1 MTNLFKLPTFSDDGH
16 LRVVVETPRGSQAKL
31 DYDPKLKTFTLAKSL
46 LTGLSY
52 PYDWGF
58 IPATRAEDGDP
69 LDVMVIHDA
78 GTFPGLV
85 LTCKIIGVLQ
95 VEQHRKGKKAERN
108 DRVFAVPRDSHA
120 EKDLSDVRDLT
131 SAKREE
137 LEKFFIATD
146 ELEDKQ
152 LKILG
157 WKGPKAARA
166 LAGCASG
173 RGSHLASH
181 RRLPQWR
188 GLIRWQRFHPTNKS
202 PPCGDSVSAVGGK
215 RTSSATRFVG
225 QPQATSGP
233 VTIACSSVRHPLLLS
248 SHDNL

>member
-1 MTNLFKLPTFSDDGH
+1 MPNLARLPAWAGDELVH
-16 LRVVVETPRGSQAKL
+16 VVVETPRGARAKL
-31 DYDPKLKTFTLAKSL
+31 TFDPELKTFVLSKAL
-46 LTGLSY
+46 MLGLSY

-78 GTFPGLV
+78 ATYPGLV

-95 VEQHRKGKKAERN
+95 VEQHRKRKKTKRN
-108 DRVFAVPRDSHA
+108 DRVFAVPRGSHA

-137 LEKFFIATD
+137 LEKFFIGTD

-157 WKGPKAARA
+157 WKGPKAALKTIKKGA
-166 LAGCASG
+166 DAF
-173 RGSHLASH
+173 
-181 RRLPQWR
+181 Q
-188 GLIRWQRFHPTNKS
+188 NK
-202 PPCGDSVSAVGGK
+202 
-215 RTSSATRFVG
+215 
-225 QPQATSGP
+225 
-233 VTIACSSVRHPLLLS
+233 
-248 SHDNL
+248 